1 MSRSASSRSDSTHTP
16 SKKEATHDR
25 ILAVASRALRRTG
38 LAGIGVADMMRE
50 AGLTH
55 GGFYAHF
62 DSREALVA
70 EALQRTG
77 RDMTAVIDDRIRQR
91 RQRGVEAFRALVE
104 TYLADANLPA
114 FETACPVAAL
124 GSELARCVQS
134 ASDAPGA
141 MQVAARELVI
151 QLIAGVRKALPE
163 GADPEA
169 APVIASTLMGALQLA
184 RTLGNGPEARA
195 VLAAARSSLLGQYAQ
210 ASHAT

>member
-1 MSRSASSRSDSTHTP
+1 
-16 SKKEATHDR
+16 
-25 ILAVASRALRRTG
+25 